1 MYLAY
6 ILDSS
11 RCSFCYYRCILH
23 TKYMADNTSLGLEK
37 LYASRERESFS
48 IAWYKWDRFLLLICD
63 RNRSSSSQF
72 ICWFI
77 WLSQRAVRRSI
88 QYVVDLVTILKLNFI
103 IMSSSSARIIA
114 IYFEWW
120 CYYFL
125 LFLISIAIPN
135 YESVF
140 WHFDLE
146 ILDELYRLV
155 WSLYLFI
162 ERLFCSGF

>member
-1 MYLAY
+1 MMFVDLVKCSMYFAY

-63 RNRSSSSQF
+63 RNKSSSSQF

-103 IMSSSSARIIA
+103 IMSAQVQGSSPFTLNDDATTF
-114 IYFEWW
+114 YFSWYQLPFPIMKV
-120 CYYFL
+120 CFDI
-125 LFLISIAIPN
+125 LIWK
-135 YESVF
+135 Y
-140 WHFDLE
+140 
-146 ILDELYRLV
+146 
-155 WSLYLFI
+155 
-162 ERLFCSGF
+162 